1 MLNLKTYSI
10 ELTGYLS
17 SEYFLDSAKETKFS
31 WECWVGN
38 KIYSRLDW
46 WLQHSVEFKAILC
59 LITSLLD
66 LANSHS
72 LCFKSTLAD
81 ALNSHFLQ
89 FRLSAIL
96 RCFVLFCF
104 FSKLGFQSL
113 RFCTNR
119 TSALTFRFYSLDSVK
134 KGTSV
139 FIQPPCLS
147 PEICM
152 TLTPHLRCFLLLLCL
167 SCKSEKKLQN
177 LLRSVCF

>member
-46 WLQHSVEFKAILC
+46 WLQHSTEFKAILC

-72 LCFKSTLAD
+72 LCFKSSLAD

-89 FRLSAIL
+89 LRLSAIL
-96 RCFVLFCF
+96 RCFVLF

-113 RFCTNR
+113 RFCTNQ
-119 TSALTFRFYSLDSVK
+119 TSALIFCFYSLDLSEERYFCVYSASMSF
-134 KGTSV
+134 TRSMHDPDSSSTMFSIV
-139 FIQPPCLS
+139 AMFIL
-147 PEICM
+147 
-152 TLTPHLRCFLLLLCL
+152 
-167 SCKSEKKLQN
+167 
-177 LLRSVCF
+177 